1 MRNKK
6 LNKYIINKLNQ
17 LMLRSYPVPFEDIT
31 DENWT
36 LNTKKN

>member
-17 LMLRSYPVPFEDIT
+17 LMIRSYPVPFEDIT
-31 DENWT
+31 DKNWI
-36 LNTKKN
+36 LNTKNN

>member
-1 MRNKK
+1 MKKKK

-17 LMLRSYPVPFEDIT
+17 LILRSYPVSKDEIT
-31 DENWT
+31 DEHWA

>member
-17 LMLRSYPVPFEDIT
+17 LMLRSYIVSFDDIT
-31 DENWT
+31 DEHWA